1 MWRLAAVGTVDGMTH
16 SPPAPTTDDLA
27 TDVELLVGAAGRHI
41 ELAGAHNLRDL
52 GGYRIADGRV
62 IRYGRLFRA
71 DGLANLTDDD
81 LAVIDALG
89 IRTVIDLRSATEL
102 TERGRFPLERHPVS
116 FHHLSII
123 DSTWMD
129 TGVPEFPDTAD
140 GAIDF
145 LVWAY
150 HDMLATGADRFAS
163 AINVLASVGT
173 MPAVFHCAAG
183 KDRTGVL
190 AALILG
196 GLGVDEEVIAADYGL
211 TAIGMQRMRT
221 WLEAN
226 SPEGFALMNDRPA
239 MMFSCDPA
247 AMARLLADLR
257 ASHGSIAEYLVVDR
271 REPRRARRTRRSA
284 HALKRRARLLYGVVR
299 TGRCGPIGSAPARSA
314 CPRPNPLQPA
324 RQRWCRAR
332 R

>member
-1 MWRLAAVGTVDGMTH
+1 M
-16 SPPAPTTDDLA
+16 TDDVA
-27 TDVELLVGAAGRHI
+27 PDVELLVGAAGRHV
-41 ELAGAHNLRDL
+41 ELVGAHNLRDL

-81 LAVIDALG
+81 LDVIDALG

-129 TGVPEFPDTAD
+129 AGVPEFPDTAD
-140 GAIDF
+140 GAVDF

-150 HDMLATGADRFAS
+150 HDMLATGAERAARAND
-163 AINVLASVGT
+163 VLATAGA

-183 KDRTGVL
+183 KDRTGIL

-196 GLGVDEEVIAADYGL
+196 GLGVDEHVIAADYGL
-211 TAIGMQRMRT
+211 TAIGMQRMRA
-221 WLEAN
+221 WLQAN
-226 SPEGFALMNDRPA
+226 SPESFALMNDRPA

-247 AMARLLADLR
+247 AMARLLAELR
-257 ASHGSIAEYLVVDR
+257 ASHGSIAEYLVTIGVS
-271 REPRRARRTRRSA
+271 RAVLAELGDQLTR
-284 HALKRRARLLYGVVR
+284 
-299 TGRCGPIGSAPARSA
+299 
-314 CPRPNPLQPA
+314 
-324 RQRWCRAR
+324 
-332 R
+332 